1 MKKEKRNK
9 RLLLRLNDTE
19 LEIFRK
25 KAEHYRNLSS
35 MIRDAV
41 VQFDDVATKG
51 KIDALKSLSLEID
64 RINKEFSKEG
74 NNLNQL
80 TKRAHELMFAGEL
93 SKDYYENVVLNQV
106 EKLQKMM
113 ISFRD
118 KQTEIFKKLTVL

>member
-1 MKKEKRNK
+1 M
-9 RLLLRLNDTE
+9 LLLRLNDTE

-64 RINKEFSKEG
+64 RINKEP
-74 NNLNQL
+74 
-80 TKRAHELMFAGEL
+80 
-93 SKDYYENVVLNQV
+93 
-106 EKLQKMM
+106 
-113 ISFRD
+113 
-118 KQTEIFKKLTVL
+118 